1 MIDQEET
8 NEKGERL
15 FGGKTDAEIKELM
28 AKVKLSPEQR
38 KEFDK
43 MAQEAVDNLNRN
55 VQKEEELP

>member
-43 MAQEAVDNLNRN
+43 MAQEMVDNLNRN
-55 VQKEEELP
+55 VLKEEKLP